1 MASQQT
7 FGTIIPRESVIFDGP
22 QEEQKEFLQS
32 LFTNDVAAAS
42 AETLIYAALLTPQ
55 GKYLSDFFVRLD
67 AKGNFVLDVAPS
79 QAEALLKR
87 LTMYKLR
94 RPITISRETSSVA
107 VIWGDS
113 APTNGLADPRDPKL
127 GWRVYDDAETA
138 MASVEPGDYDFHR
151 LELAIPE
158 SEIDL
163 IPNDTYILEAG
174 FEKMKGVDF
183 KKGCYVGQEIVARMK
198 HKTKLRKGYVLVS
211 VSGTT
216 SSGEQILTSENK
228 PAGTLY
234 SNKKGIGLALLRF
247 DRLKNNNISSKSGL
261 DINIMK

>member
-1 MASQQT
+1 MASEQT
-7 FGTIIPRESVIFDGP
+7 FGAIIQRESIIFEGP
-22 QEEQKEFLQS
+22 IEEQKEFLQS
-32 LFTNDVAAAS
+32 LVTNDVMAAT

-55 GKYLSDFFVRLD
+55 GKYLSDFFIRLD
-67 AKGNFVLDVAPS
+67 AEGNFVLDVAPS
-79 QAEALLKR
+79 QAEALIKR

-94 RPITISRETSSVA
+94 RPITIIREESKVA

-113 APTNGLADPRDPKL
+113 APTNGLIDPRDHKL
-127 GWRVYDDAETA
+127 GWRVYDDVETA
-138 MASVEPGDYDFHR
+138 MASVESGDYDFHR

-158 SEIDL
+158 SEVDL

-198 HKTKLRKGYVLVS
+198 HKTELRKGYVLVA
-211 VSGTT
+211 VSGTA

-234 SNKKGIGLALLRF
+234 STKNGIGLALLRF
-247 DRLKNNNISSKSGL
+247 DRVKDNQSLRSSDTNVSVTT
-261 DINIMK
+261 